1 MGPAPPGP
9 NPSDPT
15 IASTAETATVVVV
28 LPGLGSAAPVDPEV
42 AAAIDAGATVV
53 AVDGGVDHALALGLP
68 VHRAVGDFDSVTGAG
83 LARVEA
89 AGASVERHPAAKDL
103 TDLELALGAAM
114 AAGARRIV
122 VVGGRGGR
130 LDHALANLL
139 ALAAPE
145 LAGADVLAFLDG
157 SRTTVVR
164 TSAVFHGRPG
174 SLLSLLP
181 VGGPAVGVRT
191 ERLQYPLHDE
201 DLPPGSA
208 RGMSNVLLA
217 PTAAVSLRGGVL
229 LAIQPDHETAP
240 SQEMP
245 DDQ

>member
-1 MGPAPPGP
+1 MGSAPPGP
-9 NPSDPT
+9 STSGPNA
-15 IASTAETATVVVV
+15 ASTTETATVVVV
-28 LPGLGSAAPVDPEV
+28 LPGLGSAGPVDPEV
-42 AAAIDAGATVV
+42 AGAIDGGATVI

-103 TDLELALGAAM
+103 TDLELALGAAT

-139 ALAAPE
+139 ALAAPAV
-145 LAGADVLAFLDG
+145 AGVDLVALLDG
-157 SRTTVVR
+157 SRVTVVR
-164 TSAVFHGRPG
+164 TTAVFRGRPG

-191 ERLQYPLHDE
+191 
-201 DLPPGSA
+201 
-208 RGMSNVLLA
+208 
-217 PTAAVSLRGGVL
+217 
-229 LAIQPDHETAP
+229 
-240 SQEMP
+240 
-245 DDQ
+245 

>member
-9 NPSDPT
+9 SPSEPT

-28 LPGLGSAAPVDPEV
+28 LPGLGSGAPVDPEV
-42 AAAIDAGATVV
+42 AAAIGAGATVI

-68 VHRAVGDFDSVTGAG
+68 VHRAVGDFDSVTEAG

-103 TDLELALGAAM
+103 TDLELALGAAT
-114 AAGARRIV
+114 ATGARRIV

-139 ALAAPE
+139 ALAAPA
-145 LAGADVLAFLDG
+145 LADVDVIAFLDR
-157 SRTTVVR
+157 SRVTVVR
-164 TSAVFHGRPG
+164 TSAVFGGRPG

-191 ERLQYPLHDE
+191 DRLRYPLHDE

-208 RGMSNVLLA
+208 RGLSNVLLDSSA
-217 PTAAVSLRGGVL
+217 GVSLRGGVL
-229 LAIQPDHETAP
+229 LAVQPDHEPDP

>member
-1 MGPAPPGP
+1 MGSAPPGP
-9 NPSDPT
+9 STSGPNA
-15 IASTAETATVVVV
+15 ASTTETATVVVV
-28 LPGLGSAAPVDPEV
+28 LPGLGSAGPVDPEV
-42 AAAIDAGATVV
+42 AGAIDGGATVI

-103 TDLELALGAAM
+103 TDLELALGAAT

-130 LDHALANLL
+130 LDHALANVL
-139 ALAAPE
+139 ALAAPA
-145 LAGADVLAFLDG
+145 LAGVDLVALLDG
-157 SRTTVVR
+157 SRVTVVR
-164 TSAVFHGRPG
+164 TTAVFRGRPG

-191 ERLQYPLHDE
+191 ERLEYPLHDE

-208 RGMSNVLLA
+208 RGLSNVLLA
-217 PTAAVSLRGGVL
+217 PTAQVSLRGGVL
-229 LAIQPDHETAP
+229 LAIQPDP

-245 DDQ
+245 R

>member
-1 MGPAPPGP
+1 MGSAPPGP
-9 NPSDPT
+9 STSGPNA
-15 IASTAETATVVVV
+15 ASTTETATVVVV
-28 LPGLGSAAPVDPEV
+28 LPGLGSAGPVDPEV
-42 AAAIDAGATVV
+42 AGAIDGGATVI

-103 TDLELALGAAM
+103 TDLELALGAAT

-139 ALAAPE
+139 ALAAPAV
-145 LAGADVLAFLDG
+145 AGVDLVALLDG
-157 SRTTVVR
+157 SRVTVVR
-164 TSAVFHGRPG
+164 TTAVFRGRPG

-191 ERLQYPLHDE
+191 ERLEYPLHDE

-208 RGMSNVLLA
+208 RGLSNVLLA
-217 PTAAVSLRGGVL
+217 PTAQVSLRGGVL
-229 LAIQPDHETAP
+229 LAIQPDP

-245 DDQ
+245 R

>member
-1 MGPAPPGP
+1 MGSAPPGP
-9 NPSDPT
+9 STSGPNA
-15 IASTAETATVVVV
+15 ASTTETATVVVV
-28 LPGLGSAAPVDPEV
+28 LPGLGSAGPVDPEV
-42 AAAIDAGATVV
+42 AGAIDGGATVI

-89 AGASVERHPAAKDL
+89 AGASVDRHPAAKDL
-103 TDLELALGAAM
+103 TDLELALGAAT

-139 ALAAPE
+139 ALAAPAV
-145 LAGADVLAFLDG
+145 AGVDLVALLDG
-157 SRTTVVR
+157 SRVTVVR
-164 TSAVFHGRPG
+164 TTAVFRGRPG

-191 ERLQYPLHDE
+191 ERLEYPLHDE

-208 RGMSNVLLA
+208 RGLSNVLLA
-217 PTAAVSLRGGVL
+217 PTAQVSLRGGVL
-229 LAIQPDHETAP
+229 LAIQPDP

-245 DDQ
+245 R

>member
-1 MGPAPPGP
+1 MGSAPKGP
-9 NPSDPT
+9 SSSDPYT
-15 IASTAETATVVVV
+15 ASTAETATVVIV
-28 LPGLGSAAPVDPEV
+28 LPGLGSAGPVDPEV
-42 AAAIDAGATVV
+42 AAALDVGATVI

-68 VHRAVGDFDSVTGAG
+68 VHRAVGDFDSVTEAG

-89 AGASVERHPAAKDL
+89 DGASVERHPAAKDL
-103 TDLELALGAAM
+103 TDLELALDAAA

-139 ALAAPE
+139 ALAAPA
-145 LAGADVLAFLDG
+145 LAGVDVVALLDG
-157 SRTTVVR
+157 SRVAVVR
-164 TSAVFHGRPG
+164 TSAVFRGRPG

-191 ERLQYPLHDE
+191 ERLEYPLHDE

-208 RGMSNVLLA
+208 RGLSNVLLA
-217 PTAAVSLRGGVL
+217 TTAQVSLRGGVL
-229 LAIQPDHETAP
+229 LAVQPDHRPDP
-240 SQEMP
+240 SQEMSR
-245 DDQ
+245 

>member
-1 MGPAPPGP
+1 MGSAPPGP
-9 NPSDPT
+9 STSGPNA
-15 IASTAETATVVVV
+15 ASTTETATVVVV
-28 LPGLGSAAPVDPEV
+28 LPGLGSAGPVDPEV
-42 AAAIDAGATVV
+42 AGAIDGGATVI
-53 AVDGGVDHALALGLP
+53 AVDGGVDHALALGLQ
-68 VHRAVGDFDSVTGAG
+68 VHRAVGDFDSVTRAG

-103 TDLELALGAAM
+103 TDLELALGAAT

-139 ALAAPE
+139 ALAAPAV
-145 LAGADVLAFLDG
+145 AGVDLVALLDG
-157 SRTTVVR
+157 SRVTVVR
-164 TSAVFHGRPG
+164 TTAVFRGRPG

-191 ERLQYPLHDE
+191 ERLEYPLHDE

-208 RGMSNVLLA
+208 RGLSNVLLA
-217 PTAAVSLRGGVL
+217 PTAQVSLRGGVL
-229 LAIQPDHETAP
+229 LAIQPDP

-245 DDQ
+245 R

>member
-1 MGPAPPGP
+1 MGSAPEGP
-9 NPSDPT
+9 SSSDPT
-15 IASTAETATVVVV
+15 TASTTGGATAVIV
-28 LPGLGSAAPVDPEV
+28 LPGLGASGPVDAEV
-42 AAAIDAGATVV
+42 ADAIGAGATVI

-89 AGASVERHPAAKDL
+89 AGASIERHPAAKDL
-103 TDLELALGAAM
+103 TDLELALDAATTI
-114 AAGARRIV
+114 GARRIV

-139 ALAAPE
+139 ALAAPA
-145 LAGADVLAFLDG
+145 LAAADVVAFLDG
-157 SRTTVVR
+157 SRVTVVR
-164 TSAVFHGRPG
+164 TSALFHGRPG

-181 VGGPAVGVRT
+181 AGGPAVGVRT
-191 ERLQYPLHDE
+191 ERLEYPLHDE

-208 RGMSNVLLA
+208 RGLSNVLLA
-217 PTAAVSLRGGVL
+217 PTARVSLRGGVL
-229 LAIQPDHETAP
+229 LAVQPDHRSAR

-245 DDQ
+245 R

>member
-1 MGPAPPGP
+1 
-9 NPSDPT
+9 
-15 IASTAETATVVVV
+15 V
-28 LPGLGSAAPVDPEV
+28 LPGLGSGAPVDPEV
-42 AAAIDAGATVV
+42 GAAVAAGALVV

-68 VHRAVGDFDSVTGAG
+68 VHRAVGDFDSVTRAG

-103 TDLELALGAAM
+103 TDLELALAAAT
-114 AAGARRIV
+114 AAGARRVV

-139 ALAAPE
+139 ALAAPA
-145 LAGADVLAFLDG
+145 LAGADVVAFLDG

-164 TSAVFHGRPG
+164 TSATFRGRPG

-191 ERLQYPLHDE
+191 ERLRYPLHDE
-201 DLPPGSA
+201 DLPAGSA
-208 RGMSNVLLA
+208 RGLSNVLLA
-217 PTAAVSLRGGVL
+217 ATAEVSLRGGVL
-229 LAIQPDHETAP
+229 LAVQPDHEP
-240 SQEMP
+240 DPNVQEMP